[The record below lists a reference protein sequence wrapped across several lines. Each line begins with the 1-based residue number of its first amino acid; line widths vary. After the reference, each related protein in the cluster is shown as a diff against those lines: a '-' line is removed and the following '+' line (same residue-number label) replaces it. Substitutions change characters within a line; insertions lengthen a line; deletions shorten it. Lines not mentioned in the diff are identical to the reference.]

1 MKNVKNSGHKI
12 NFSSFKAKVIN
23 TASDFFRGVNGMNPV
38 KNVKMLKNSNK
49 EIVKNEPSTVQGI
62 ILKDFVAKDAKS

>member
-1 MKNVKNSGHKI
+1 
-12 NFSSFKAKVIN
+12 
-23 TASDFFRGVNGMNPV
+23 MNPV

-49 EIVKNEPSTVQGI
+49 EIVNNKPSTVQGI